1 MEESGF
7 MKYILTIL
15 LILSS
20 LFLPANAVNFTYK
33 VYDQRVNKSFTAVL
47 GTVTVN
53 KNYYLFAFYTQEGKE
68 LCLLGDG
75 ITPLDVHNGL
85 VGGMCLPREILLN
98 AVTYASSKEQL
109 LKNVLGW
116 RELSSNTFYLE
127 IDDIREERVKEGLI
141 ELKLENR

>member
-75 ITPLDVHNGL
+75 ITPLDVRNGL

-116 RELSSNTFYLE
+116 RELS
-127 IDDIREERVKEGLI
+127 
-141 ELKLENR
+141 

>member
-53 KNYYLFAFYTQEGKE
+53 KNYYLLLFIPKKGKNY
-68 LCLLGDG
+68 
-75 ITPLDVHNGL
+75 VYL
-85 VGGMCLPREILLN
+85 VM
-98 AVTYASSKEQL
+98 V
-109 LKNVLGW
+109 
-116 RELSSNTFYLE
+116 
-127 IDDIREERVKEGLI
+127 
-141 ELKLENR
+141 